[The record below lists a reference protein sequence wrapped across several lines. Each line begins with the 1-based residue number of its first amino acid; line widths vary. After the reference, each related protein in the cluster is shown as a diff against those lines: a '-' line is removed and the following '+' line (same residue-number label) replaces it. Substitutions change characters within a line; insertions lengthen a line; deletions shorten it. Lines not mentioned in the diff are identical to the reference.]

1 MNPISTKAHK
11 ASTAKRLREL
21 AMEIET
27 GHRAIM
33 FATMAE
39 DGKAEIGLH
48 FDLSSYVS
56 PFSGERHEF
65 EVCEFIYG
73 IAETLKSYIDPDP
86 PTEPHLTN

>member
-48 FDLSSYVS
+48 FDLTGYACPSC
-56 PFSGERHEF
+56 GELEEF
-65 EVCEFIYG
+65 EACDFIREV
-73 IAETLKSYIDPDP
+73 AETLKSYIDPDA